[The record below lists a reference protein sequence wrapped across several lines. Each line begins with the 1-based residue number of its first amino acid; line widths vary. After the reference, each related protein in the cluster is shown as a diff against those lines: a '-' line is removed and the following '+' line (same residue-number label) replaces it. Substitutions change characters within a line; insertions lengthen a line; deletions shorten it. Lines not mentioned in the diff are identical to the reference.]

1 MKKFWN
7 VLKLVG
13 ILICFVLL
21 LAFLFFDIIDWIIPG
36 SFPNW
41 VYVADLAVS
50 VVIAVLALVMFIG
63 KCCNQH
69 KAKKTG
75 DRNEL

>member
-1 MKKFWN
+1 MKKIWN
-7 VLKLVG
+7 VLKLSA
-13 ILICFVLL
+13 ILVCILLL

-50 VVIAVLALVMFIG
+50 ALIAVLALVMFIG

-69 KAKKTG
+69 KEK
-75 DRNEL
+75 